1 MSTPVKETRRQT
13 ASPTVG
19 APAATAIKSGDV
31 TTLLGKA
38 IVKPASD
45 GAGDSATRAKS
56 PAPRDRPL
64 KRQAAPAV
72 STPSSTSTSKA
83 SSKGA
88 SGTSPLTFVLVLF
101 GLLAVTLDVAAWVT
115 PSMALPMPLSVP
127 ALLMGMI
134 SAWAMSSS
142 TRNKQSRSP
151 IEKAKSGWA
160 KHAGNMLALISRDGM
175 CMDISPS
182 LAALLGS
189 NHGLLVGSPFID
201 ALMPSEQAA
210 LKAALT
216 KCLHGEPQTV
226 WLAAIND
233 KQNVLTLR
241 VILHPL
247 RDDKRQVVACEL
259 TALDVTAAR
268 QELEDAKASEQR
280 LRTIMDQIPVTIS
293 YIDAEHRYRYIN
305 RAQQQWLGAKE
316 SDVVGHKVQALVGD
330 RVWADIEP
338 NLKLALTGVDVPLER
353 QRKTRDGRPVWHSGR
368 HVPDINA
375 KGEVVG
381 TYTVFF
387 DITER
392 AMAEQALRV
401 REQELKAATTAA
413 ENASKAKSEFL
424 ANMSHEIRTPM
435 NGVLGLTELLLETPL
450 TDEQRPLV
458 QTVRS
463 SGETLLMIIN
473 DILDFSKIEAGKLEV
488 ESLDYDLYQAVE
500 DVVQLLAPRAHAKQL
515 DLACRF
521 DEALPQALKGDPY
534 RFRQV
539 LTNLLGNALKFTE
552 HGSVLID
559 IALDATRGMVISVR
573 DTGPGM
579 SQETCD
585 RLFHAFEQAD
595 SSTTR
600 RYGGTG
606 LGLAISRHLVAL
618 MGGDIGVS
626 STAGEGSTFWF
637 TLPMVAATTSPPQ
650 AYPKELAAKHVLV
663 VDDNPTNTDI
673 FVHHVR
679 AAGMKHA
686 TAANG
691 HEALSRLREAA
702 RTNAPFDVAILD
714 MKMPGMSGMEL
725 AAAVRGDPTLRTLP
739 MVVVTSLQSD
749 DQLAKAAS
757 LGVSAYLSKPVRR
770 QDLYRA
776 LAQSLG
782 AVSNRTSESTSN
794 TTVIHAHVLMAE
806 DNSVNQIVARNM
818 FKLIGCTYDIVN
830 NGQDALDAVRRGGY
844 DMVLMDCQMPVMD
857 GYEATRAIRA
867 WEAERPNSPHIPIV
881 ALTANALVGDADLC
895 LASGM
900 DDHLAKPYSRNQLTA
915 TMTRWLSAELVTM
928 AAQDRSEG
936 VISGTAPLAHAPE
949 QTATLNQRAL
959 DNIRAL
965 DPDGSAGVMAE
976 VIEIFLDEATAQ
988 IATMKDA
995 LQLDNAKQ
1003 LASTAHALK
1012 SASMNVGAAQ
1022 MGELCRQLEQMG
1034 KSGSTAGAA
1043 AMVAALSKNFDGIA
1057 PLLRAEMGCTA

>member
-1 MSTPVKETRRQT
+1 MTTVNTPTKDARREATGAAAAKATSTNPRDLA
-13 ASPTVG
+13 ASVAKAMG
-19 APAATAIKSGDV
+19 QPAGDV
-31 TTLLGKA
+31 
-38 IVKPASD
+38 
-45 GAGDSATRAKS
+45 AKIN
-56 PAPRDRPL
+56 A
-64 KRQAAPAV
+64 KRESV
-72 STPSSTSTSKA
+72 STPDARSRQRRVTTKVATPSADSRSA
-83 SSKGA
+83 
-88 SGTSPLTFVLVLF
+88 LTHGLVLF
-101 GLLAVTLDVAAWVT
+101 GLLAVLLDIVAWVK
-115 PSMALPMPLSVP
+115 PGFALVIPLSPP
-127 ALLMGMI
+127 ALLL
-134 SAWAMSSS
+134 S
-142 TRNKQSRSP
+142 TICVWRFSITKRIKQARSP
-151 IEKAKSGWA
+151 TDKAKSGWA
-160 KHAGNMLALISRDGM
+160 KHAASKVALIDREGLCLDV
-175 CMDISPS
+175 SPL
-182 LAALLGS
+182 LANQLGT
-189 NHGLLVGSPFID
+189 NHGLMVGTRFID

-210 LKAALT
+210 VKAALAKT
-216 KCLHGEPQTV
+216 GHGEAQTV
-226 WLAAIND
+226 WCGVMDA

-241 VILHPL
+241 LSLYPL
-247 RDDKRQVVACEL
+247 RDEKRQVVGCEL
-259 TALDVTAAR
+259 NATDVTQAR
-268 QELEDAKASEQR
+268 QELEDAKSSEQR

-293 YIDAEHRYRYIN
+293 YIDVEHRYRYIN
-305 RAQQQWLGAKE
+305 RAQQQWLGAKA
-316 SDVVGHKVQALVGD
+316 SDVVGHKVQDLVGD
-330 RVWADIEP
+330 QVWADIQP
-338 NLKLALTGVDVPLER
+338 NLKLALSGVDVPLER

-401 REQELKAATTAA
+401 REQELKAATVAA

-559 IALDATRGMVISVR
+559 IALDATRGMVVSVR

-626 STAGEGSTFWF
+626 STAGDGSTFWF
-637 TLPMVAATTSPPQ
+637 TLPLVAATSTP
-650 AYPKELAAKHVLV
+650 ALAFPKELANKHVLV
-663 VDDNPTNTDI
+663 VDDNATNTDI

-702 RTNAPFDVAILD
+702 KNKAPFDMAIID
-714 MKMPGMSGMEL
+714 MKMPGMSGLEL
-725 AAAVRGDPTLRTLP
+725 AAAVRGDPALRKLP

-782 AVSNRTSESTSN
+782 AVSTRTSESTSN

-818 FKLIGCTYDIVN
+818 FKLIGCTYDVVN
-830 NGQDALDAVRRGGY
+830 NGQDALEAVRRGGY
-844 DMVLMDCQMPVMD
+844 DVVLMDCQMPVMD

-867 WEAERPNSPHIPIV
+867 WEGEQDDGRHIPII

-895 LASGM
+895 LAAGM

-915 TMTRWLSAELVTM
+915 TMTRWLPEALVAM
-928 AAQDRSEG
+928 ATQDRGEG
-936 VISGTAPLAHAPE
+936 FVSGAMPLAAAADA
-949 QTATLNQRAL
+949 TATLNQRAL

-976 VIEIFLDEATAQ
+976 VIEIFLNEAVAQ
-988 IATMKDA
+988 LATLREA
-995 LQLDNAKQ
+995 LQFDNAKQ

-1012 SASMNVGAAQ
+1012 SASMNVGASL

-1034 KSGSTAGAA
+1034 KSGDTAGASA
-1043 AMVAALSKNFDGIA
+1043 IIAALGKNFEGIK
-1057 PLLRAEMGCTA
+1057 PLLHAEMSYAA